1 MNTSVDAVLE
11 CHMSGYIMYTLN
23 QRRLERKRLSHD
35 RYMPGIFLVS
45 FPDQIF
51 RRLGRATREKFGL
64 GTRLGMLVFV
74 VCKSAQHSSVKHS

>member
-1 MNTSVDAVLE
+1 MRERKMERKGES
-11 CHMSGYIMYTLN
+11 

-35 RYMPGIFLVS
+35 RYTPGIFLVS

>member
-1 MNTSVDAVLE
+1 MHCIEIDNFWCK
-11 CHMSGYIMYTLN
+11 CHLQGIVTG
-23 QRRLERKRLSHD
+23 QRRLERKQLSHD
-35 RYMPGIFLVS
+35 RYTPEIFLVS